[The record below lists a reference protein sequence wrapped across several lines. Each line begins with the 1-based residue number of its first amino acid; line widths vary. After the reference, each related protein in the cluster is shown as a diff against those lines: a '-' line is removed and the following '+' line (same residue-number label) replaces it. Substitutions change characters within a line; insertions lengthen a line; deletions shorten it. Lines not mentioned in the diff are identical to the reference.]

1 MTAKSEPLQ
10 LTSQEPNKMSA
21 LLYIGMMLYGLFFT
35 KIYSVKTYN
44 YFRHSEGSYFGRIR
58 LTWYLI
64 SILGAAL
71 IFSIGFFLLI
81 GRHFWL

>member
-1 MTAKSEPLQ
+1 
-10 LTSQEPNKMSA
+10 MSV
-21 LLYIGMMLYGLFFT
+21 LLYIGMMLYGIFFT
-35 KIYSVKTYN
+35 RKYTAKTYS
-44 YFRHSEGSYFGRIR
+44 YFRYSEGSFWGRIW

-64 SILGAAL
+64 SILGALL